1 MIAMITAKA
10 PLQLHLCRSNLCTL
24 QPFSWRTG
32 ILNSWKRLRKPRPR
46 LRTIQINV
54 LYSKRRTR
62 LFGQPQ
68 KNVSNVN
75 LHGKNILKCFKC
87 PEECLTICLTLLA
100 ICQRM
105 QVMCQNKLDA
115 YAPHHHKT
123 KDVDAA
129 EQVMLRAIRRLVDTW
144 SYRFLCWG
152 TLT

>member
-1 MIAMITAKA
+1 MPIKSLYTATNFLTDRHPQTLKKTLKTTTKA
-10 PLQLHLCRSNLCTL
+10 LNYPNLRSLFQTPY
-24 QPFSWRTG
+24 QAVRT
-32 ILNSWKRLRKPRPR
+32 
-46 LRTIQINV
+46 V
-54 LYSKRRTR
+54 A
-62 LFGQPQ
+62 

-75 LHGKNILKCFKC
+75 LHGKNILKCFEC

-105 QVMCQNKLDA
+105 LAICQNKLDA

-129 EQVMLRAIRRLVDTW
+129 EQVMIRAIRRLVDTW